1 MRLKSY
7 ILLATAS
14 FAFQAGLLGLPA
26 NHLAHADVLSSQQ
39 LEQFQ
44 AELQRVEDGR
54 KGLTSQADC
63 LKNFVVKQQ
72 EFVSERELALG
83 EALNRQHA
91 LEARV
96 AQLQQEFHGHAALLQ
111 AESVN
116 MAQRAAAVEHA
127 RRERDEQAARL
138 KTCNDVLF
146 FLPGICKAG
155 EEAVIGIGWM
165 NNAEADLRAA
175 EPRLREAQNGFNEV
189 QQRLAQSSQQLAETQ
204 QDHQRIREVVTQTE
218 LTIAHTKAA
227 NSRINEKI
235 QDFNRLAVN
244 FSATLGDAADL
255 DMDDVR
261 LRTINR
267 LIEEGR
273 SLTSAMPAFI
283 EVTRSELPEEARRT
297 CSL

>member
-7 ILLATAS
+7 VLLATAS
-14 FAFQAGLLGLPA
+14 LAFQAGFWGLPA
-26 NHLAHADVLSSQQ
+26 GRLANAEPLSAQQ
-39 LEQFQ
+39 LEEFKS
-44 AELQRVEDGR
+44 ELQRVEEGR

-63 LKNFVVKQQ
+63 LEAFVVQQQ
-72 EFVSERELALG
+72 EFVSGRELALG
-83 EALNRQHA
+83 EALNRQNA
-91 LEARV
+91 TQARV
-96 AQLQQEFHGHAALLQ
+96 AQLQQEFQGHTVLLQ
-111 AESVN
+111 QESLN
-116 MAQRAAAVEHA
+116 MAMRAAAVEQA

-155 EEAVIGIGWM
+155 EEAVIGFGWM
-165 NNAEADLRAA
+165 NNAEADLRSA
-175 EPRLREAQNGFNEV
+175 EPRLREAQNGLNEV
-189 QQRLAQSSQQLAETQ
+189 QQRLEQSNRQLAETQ
-204 QDHQRIREVVTQTE
+204 QEYQQIRDVVTKTE
-218 LTIAHTKAA
+218 LTIAHAKAA

-235 QDFNRLAVN
+235 QDFNRIAVN
-244 FSATLGDAADL
+244 FSATLGEAADL

-261 LRTINR
+261 IRTVNR

-283 EVTRSELPEEARRT
+283 EATRSELPEEARRT